1 MSATLVSENTE
12 IVAILLSQAS
22 PVEVELFHIKFFFLP
37 VLFYLI
43 LIWVSVNRVSE
54 KTLS

>member
-22 PVEVELFHIKFFFLP
+22 PVEVELFHIFFLP